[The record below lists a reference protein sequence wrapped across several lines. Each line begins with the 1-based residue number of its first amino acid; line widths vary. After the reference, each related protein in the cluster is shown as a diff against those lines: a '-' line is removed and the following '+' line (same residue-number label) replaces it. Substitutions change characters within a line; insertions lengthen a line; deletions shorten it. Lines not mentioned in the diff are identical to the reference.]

1 MNKEGAVII
10 IEDDIDD
17 QALLTDVFKEL
28 NYSNEIIFFADGISA
43 LEFLTKG
50 NKNPF
55 LILSDINLPKLSG
68 LELRQKLKVDDDIN
82 LKCIPYLFFTT
93 AAGHKAVI
101 DAYST
106 SVQGFFTKPNSYD
119 ELKEQ
124 IQVIMDY
131 WKHCSAPNNFLPS
144 VSV

>member
-1 MNKEGAVII
+1 MNKEGVII
-10 IEDDIDD
+10 VIEDDDDD
-17 QALLTDVFKEL
+17 QLLLTEVFKEL
-28 NYSNEIIFFADGISA
+28 NYSNEIMFFTDGLSA
-43 LEFLTKG
+43 LAFLTSG
-50 NKNPF
+50 DRNPF

-68 LELRQKLKVDDDIN
+68 IELRNKLRVDADIH

-93 AAGHKAVI
+93 AANHRAVI

-124 IQVIMDY
+124 IMITNMR
-131 WKHCSAPNNFLPS
+131 LTEL
-144 VSV
+144 VS